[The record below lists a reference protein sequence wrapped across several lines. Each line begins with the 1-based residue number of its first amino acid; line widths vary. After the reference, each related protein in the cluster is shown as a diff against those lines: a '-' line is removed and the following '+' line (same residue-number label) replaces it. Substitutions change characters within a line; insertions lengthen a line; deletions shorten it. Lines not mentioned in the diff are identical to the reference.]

1 MPTFARRKENIHD
14 LFYSKKRK
22 LSVQQNFQR
31 ILAQEA
37 AASTN
42 ENRVN
47 NKFPPDEPMVERR
60 TADERMSECD
70 NRNDGQGMADD
81 PFSDSDAS
89 FVLARDDSMSSEDDD
104 NQNDFIFDDM
114 FGLEATDDGTTDD
127 GQSLKTTSASRQS
140 ANLNGN
146 PQVMMYQDEEEQPPT
161 AEDDIEFTNLEVAE
175 LELLMLCDAS
185 GARCRFFDDLLTL
198 LHRFHKKRIDITKA
212 KGRASFMATM
222 ESKVKCPKPFSK
234 KVKGRDVICFPFF
247 DSLQDLLR
255 SSTFYDI
262 DNLCANKAEQDCFN
276 HFQPTTVANN
286 SEIMS
291 NEWASKTQDQL
302 AADKDFDPDQDYFL
316 ALQVYGD
323 KTGTDVNQRYPLEP
337 WMFTL
342 VALRL
347 MARQDPKKWRH
358 LGFIPLQDFAPSNK
372 VSLSPKEKLQQYHNY
387 MLVLLDEVKEV
398 SKAKPMMWVNLGGI
412 WKKKR
417 LRIVLSVVLGN
428 QKSQDFLCGR
438 KAINN
443 GSAGWVHHRCM
454 ASAVNSTAVGP
465 DSALHGGCQKPPI
478 QVLNRL
484 NDLALMDVNDN
495 ANSGPMALVQQLLPS
510 GSTNQQKEK
519 RLVVQHLCRVKR
531 LSKNILGK
539 SSFIRLHT
547 RQRQMSRDRMVTL
560 DLSATTDWNSMI
572 EAETQTC
579 ILCLSKTLLS
589 ALWRTN
595 LFNIKSPS
603 FRE

>member
-1 MPTFARRKENIHD
+1 
-14 LFYSKKRK
+14 
-22 LSVQQNFQR
+22 
-31 ILAQEA
+31 
-37 AASTN
+37 
-42 ENRVN
+42 
-47 NKFPPDEPMVERR
+47 
-60 TADERMSECD
+60 MS
-70 NRNDGQGMADD
+70 
-81 PFSDSDAS
+81 
-89 FVLARDDSMSSEDDD
+89 
-104 NQNDFIFDDM
+104 
-114 FGLEATDDGTTDD
+114 
-127 GQSLKTTSASRQS
+127 
-140 ANLNGN
+140 
-146 PQVMMYQDEEEQPPT
+146 
-161 AEDDIEFTNLEVAE
+161 
-175 LELLMLCDAS
+175 
-185 GARCRFFDDLLTL
+185 
-198 LHRFHKKRIDITKA
+198 
-212 KGRASFMATM
+212 
-222 ESKVKCPKPFSK
+222 
-234 KVKGRDVICFPFF
+234 
-247 DSLQDLLR
+247 
-255 SSTFYDI
+255 
-262 DNLCANKAEQDCFN
+262 
-276 HFQPTTVANN
+276 
-286 SEIMS
+286 
-291 NEWASKTQDQL
+291 
-302 AADKDFDPDQDYFL
+302 
-316 ALQVYGD
+316 
-323 KTGTDVNQRYPLEP
+323 
-337 WMFTL
+337 
-342 VALRL
+342 
-347 MARQDPKKWRH
+347 
-358 LGFIPLQDFAPSNK
+358 
-372 VSLSPKEKLQQYHNY
+372 
-387 MLVLLDEVKEV
+387 VLLDEVKEV